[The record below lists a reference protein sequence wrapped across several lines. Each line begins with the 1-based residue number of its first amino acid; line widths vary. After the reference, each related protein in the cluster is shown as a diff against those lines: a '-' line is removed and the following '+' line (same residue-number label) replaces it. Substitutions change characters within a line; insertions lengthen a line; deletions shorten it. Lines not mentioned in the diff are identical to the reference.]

1 MSVGDLSEAG
11 PGPAVASAESD
22 AEDAGL
28 ATGAGAETDPALAEA
43 FAAPAAGGRPSERVW
58 IVRHRN
64 DRPQRVT
71 DLVAVEEPLEIRLGG
86 EPVAVTMR
94 TPAPGE
100 DIELAL
106 GFLLGEGIVEHA
118 DVARVNEC
126 RPRVQPGDEDEDS
139 SAGDFGVSDGGVV
152 DVVLRP
158 GATPA
163 RGWQRS
169 FYATS
174 SCGVCGKASIEAL
187 RTAAPPVPDGPSVP
201 AALLSSLPDAL
212 RGAQRIFDR
221 TGGLHAAGL
230 FDRHG
235 ALQVLRE
242 DVGRHNAVDKVVG
255 WALTQ
260 RTRERGPTRGA
271 RTRGPTQG
279 VRTQDATQGAGD
291 PKATQLAE
299 SILQVSGRASFEILQ
314 KAAMATIPI
323 VAAVS
328 APSSLAVRLARE
340 ANITLVGFVREGGFN
355 VYSGAERVNG
365 AG

>member
-1 MSVGDLSEAG
+1 MSAGELSEAG
-11 PGPAVASAESD
+11 PASAELGVASAKSD
-22 AEDAGL
+22 AEDAGP
-28 ATGAGAETDPALAEA
+28 AAAGAETDPALAEA

-64 DRPQRVT
+64 DRPRRVT

-118 DVARVNEC
+118 DVVRVNEC
-126 RPRVQPGDEDEDS
+126 RGEVE
-139 SAGDFGVSDGGVV
+139 DGGVV
-152 DVVLRP
+152 DVLLRS
-158 GATPA
+158 GAAPTP
-163 RGWQRS
+163 GWQRS

-187 RTAAPPVPDGPSVP
+187 RTATEPVPDGPIV
-201 AALLSSLPDAL
+201 AAGILSSLPDAL
-212 RGAQRIFDR
+212 RGAQRVFDR
-221 TGGLHAAGL
+221 TGGLHAAAL
-230 FDRHG
+230 FDARG

-255 WALTQ
+255 WAATQ
-260 RTRERGPTRGA
+260 RTRDPE
-271 RTRGPTQG
+271 
-279 VRTQDATQGAGD
+279 AT
-291 PKATQLAE
+291 PLAE
-299 SILQVSGRASFEILQ
+299 SVLQVSGRASFEILQ
-314 KAAMATIPI
+314 KAAMAAIPI
-323 VAAVS
+323 AAAVS

-340 ANITLVGFVREGGFN
+340 ANITLLGFAREGGFN
-355 VYSGAERVNG
+355 VYTGAERI
-365 AG
+365 AQP